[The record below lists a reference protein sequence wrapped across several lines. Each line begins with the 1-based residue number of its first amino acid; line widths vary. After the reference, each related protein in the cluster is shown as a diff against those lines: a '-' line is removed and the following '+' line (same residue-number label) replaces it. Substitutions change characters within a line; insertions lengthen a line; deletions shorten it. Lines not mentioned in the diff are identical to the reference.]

1 MPLRPQNARP
11 QNARPQDARPQTS
24 HPHTAHPQMSLPTL
38 STDTAVRL
46 VQVTKTYPDGPDV
59 VTALRSVSL
68 AIPRGSFT
76 AIMGPSGSGKST
88 FLSCA
93 AGLDSPTSGQVI
105 VGDVD
110 ITALSPDAVT
120 RFRRDHI
127 GFVFQAYNL
136 VGHLTVAE
144 NIQLPMLLGGTR
156 PDPGWQ
162 ASLVD
167 AVGLTGMED
176 RLPGELSGG
185 QAQRVAIARA
195 LVTRPAVVFADEPT
209 GALDT
214 RTGQQVLGLLR
225 RMSDELDQT
234 LVVVTHDPGVA
245 ATADQVL
252 FLADGSVVGDLVSP
266 TAADVSARLAELG
279 R

>member
-11 QNARPQDARPQTS
+11 QNARPQDARPQTAEPHTS
-24 HPHTAHPQMSLPTL
+24 HPQASLPTL

-110 ITALSPDAVT
+110 ITALSPDDVT

-156 PDPGWQ
+156 PDTGWQ

-225 RMSDELDQT
+225 RMFDELDQT

-266 TAADVSARLAELG
+266 TAADVSVRLAELG